1 MKNCFSCEGGLSPL
15 SGGDS
20 ENNTRSPA
28 AVQIGFGG
36 ACKGTRKGLRNQYF
50 HRGEVLLAAA
60 QKKVLAMQQLGLR
73 DDRLRI

>member
-1 MKNCFSCEGGLSPL
+1 MFTSWNESAHQKVKHFINSRAVHMMNCFSFEGGLSPL

-36 ACKGTRKGLRNQYF
+36 A
-50 HRGEVLLAAA
+50 
-60 QKKVLAMQQLGLR
+60 
-73 DDRLRI
+73 